1 MLFKRYKTPGI
12 AHFSY
17 LIGDG
22 GAAAVIDPKRD
33 VDEYIEDA
41 VKEGFRIS
49 RIFETHRNEDYLIGS
64 TALAAKTGAE
74 IWHADAGLAYRYGKP
89 VENGQTWEFGGRT
102 FEAIAT
108 PGHTPGS
115 MSYVLHDPS
124 GEPWMVFTG
133 DTLFAGDTGRTDLL
147 GEDRIEELAEY
158 LHDSLF
164 EKILPLG
171 DGVIVCPAHGSGSVC
186 GSGIIDREWTT
197 IGLERK
203 LNPKLQASGREDFI
217 RKAGS
222 VLPRPPY
229 FRSMEER
236 NLEESA
242 AEDGLPLPVPL
253 DPDSFEHHARDAV
266 VVDTRKETSYGGGHI
281 PGSLSLW
288 AGGIPSF
295 AGWFIE
301 PGTPILLVNEDDD
314 YSEVRKSLLRIGFDN
329 ILGYLSGGM
338 ISWYTAGKPV
348 ALMRTVSAGD
358 FCTEID
364 SGGDFWVLDIR
375 DPEELESEGVVRG
388 AHNIPLTQLPGRMDE
403 VPKNKRIDIFCSS
416 GLRSMAAAS
425 LLERAGYDS
434 VEVIYGG
441 VQAWNST
448 TCPVEE

>member
-1 MLFKRYKTPGI
+1 MLFKRYKTSGL
-12 AHFSY
+12 AHYSY

-22 GAAAVIDPKRD
+22 GKAAVIDPKRD
-33 VDEYIEDA
+33 VGEYIEDA

-49 RIFETHRNEDYLIGS
+49 QILETHRNEDYLIGS
-64 TALAAKTGAE
+64 AALAAKTGAE
-74 IWHADAGLAYRYGKP
+74 IWHADKGLEYRYGKP
-89 VENGQTWEFGGRT
+89 AKEGQSWEFGGREL
-102 FEAIAT
+102 EALAT

-115 MSYVLHDPS
+115 MSYVLRGPS

-133 DTLFAGDTGRTDLL
+133 DALFAGDTGRTDLL
-147 GEDRIEELAEY
+147 GEERIEEMAGKLY
-158 LHDSLF
+158 DSLF
-164 EKILPLG
+164 DKILPLG
-171 DGVIVCPAHGSGSVC
+171 DGVVICPAHGSGSVC

-197 IGLERK
+197 VGLERK
-203 LNPKLQASGREDFI
+203 LNPNLQASGRDDFI

-236 NLEESA
+236 NLEGAIAS
-242 AEDGLPLPVPL
+242 DGQPLPVPL
-253 DPDSFEHHARDAV
+253 DPDSFERYARDGIIL
-266 VVDTRKETSYGGGHI
+266 DTRKETSYGGGHI

-288 AGGIPSF
+288 SGGIPSF
-295 AGWFIE
+295 AGWFID

-329 ILGYLSGGM
+329 VLGYLAGGM

-348 ALMRTVSAGD
+348 AMVRTVSAGD
-358 FCTEID
+358 FCMELD
-364 SGGDFWVLDIR
+364 SGGDFWILDIR
-375 DPEELESEGVVRG
+375 DPEELESEGAVRS
-388 AHNIPLTQLPGRMDE
+388 AHNIPLTRLQDRIDE
-403 VPKNKRIDIFCSS
+403 VPREKRIDIFCSS

-425 LLERAGYDS
+425 LLERAGYGS

-448 TCPVEE
+448 TCPVE